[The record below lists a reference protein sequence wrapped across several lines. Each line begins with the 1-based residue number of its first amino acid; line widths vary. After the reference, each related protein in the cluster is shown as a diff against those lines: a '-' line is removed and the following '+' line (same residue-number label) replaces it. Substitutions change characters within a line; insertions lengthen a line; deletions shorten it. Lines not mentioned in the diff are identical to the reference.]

1 MNRQKS
7 RQQVDLQIER
17 VKEIREQLTATT
29 VNLRYD
35 PDEPGFLIIEI
46 PTDVADS
53 HFIHSHLWVDTNGH
67 VAEAMVN
74 QPIYYKTMQDLLEDA
89 ASREDN

>member
-1 MNRQKS
+1 MSKQKS
-7 RQQVDLQIER
+7 REQVDLHIER
-17 VKEIREQLTATT
+17 VKEIREQLTDSL

-35 PDEPGFLIIEI
+35 RDEPGFLIVEI

-74 QPIYYKTMQDLLEDA
+74 QPTYYETMQDLLEDA